1 MHIESRK
8 SLFEII
14 QRKDKHFLDLL
25 ERIFVIDPAKR
36 ITIEEIMQHPFVNVF
51 QGKVDERKAVDAI
64 KVLYDDK
71 NLGPERYKT
80 LLMS

>member
-1 MHIESRK
+1 M
-8 SLFEII
+8 
-14 QRKDKHFLDLL
+14 DLL